1 MSIFF
6 VENYIVKAKKQEE
19 FVPRL
24 QEFLKYK
31 EDHPNLFPGLK
42 SWRLYRQ

>member
-6 VENYIVKAKKQEE
+6 VENYIVKVEKQGE

-24 QEFLKYK
+24 QEFLKY
-31 EDHPNLFPGLK
+31 
-42 SWRLYRQ
+42 